1 MPDYEIPPWLR
12 PTPSVPLGAMGGG
25 FPAAISGNPVPGA
38 PPPAGP
44 PTVPQAGEVQP
55 GTESSR
61 DHAERATAED
71 GFERDIT
78 PQYNGPPR
86 IGPTVMPGYEDFSG
100 LGGPEGHDIYNEAL
114 IAAPQRYGEAA
125 ANEADIVADRGSQLK
140 EHYTGQQNRQS
151 QELAAMHTRRLE
163 NQANIDARQAKLDEA
178 TSRYSADLADRGKFW
193 HNPGNVFAAFAAS
206 LMPLGSSKDPEIGLK
221 LINQAINQ
229 DFRKRQE
236 LADMDLGALRSNL
249 SGYRQIAGDREL
261 GDLKAMEESTRV
273 ASMEL
278 GRISAQFQGP
288 LAKAQAAKVQAG
300 LDQQTALLRMKI
312 YEASV
317 AHKPRLENPAIAKE
331 YRAMGAAMP
340 GVGPTPY
347 KGSWKPGE
355 VSPQGSGTAP
365 AGQSAPTG
373 QGPQSQQAPSGNL
386 NDTLRAATGG
396 QPTSVDKH
404 TKQLYE
410 ERAPGTEQLVTMY
423 RNQIAKDAM
432 IEATGNTGLPPTKA
446 EFDKAVLKIQQKD
459 REDTD
464 KVSGKALE
472 HVGSMK
478 SWGKFGADLKL
489 AEQGVAEMNAANG
502 SNITMDQFL
511 GDMRTGTGS
520 YAAGIQNLRLKYGS
534 KDTPAAKQAME
545 QLEASERLHHML
557 AEKTLDYY
565 HSKLGGTMSEH
576 EISLAKGV
584 IAPNSSWA
592 QIRDFGDQGSRQ
604 AGVMY
609 NGILS
614 SAGSR
619 VATRLRIRHGTGSP
633 KIDSPGARKSGK

>member
-1 MPDYEIPPWLR
+1 
-12 PTPSVPLGAMGGG
+12 
-25 FPAAISGNPVPGA
+25 
-38 PPPAGP
+38 
-44 PTVPQAGEVQP
+44 
-55 GTESSR
+55 
-61 DHAERATAED
+61 
-71 GFERDIT
+71 
-78 PQYNGPPR
+78 
-86 IGPTVMPGYEDFSG
+86 
-100 LGGPEGHDIYNEAL
+100 
-114 IAAPQRYGEAA
+114 
-125 ANEADIVADRGSQLK
+125 
-140 EHYTGQQNRQS
+140 
-151 QELAAMHTRRLE
+151 
-163 NQANIDARQAKLDEA
+163 
-178 TSRYSADLADRGKFW
+178 
-193 HNPGNVFAAFAAS
+193 
-206 LMPLGSSKDPEIGLK
+206 
-221 LINQAINQ
+221 
-229 DFRKRQE
+229 
-236 LADMDLGALRSNL
+236 MDLGALRSNL

-331 YRAMGAAMP
+331 YRAMSAAMPP

-347 KGSWKPGE
+347 KGSWKPGD
-355 VSPQGSGTAP
+355 VAP
-365 AGQSAPTG
+365 AGQ
-373 QGPQSQQAPSGNL
+373 GPQAQPQAQQAPAGNL

-432 IEATGNTGLPPTKA
+432 IEATGNTGMPPTKS

-472 HVGSMK
+472 SVGSMK
-478 SWGKFGADLKL
+478 SWGKFVADLKL

-502 SNITMDQFL
+502 TNITMDQFL

-520 YAAGIQNLRLKYGS
+520 YASGIQNLRLKYGS
-534 KDTPAAKQAME
+534 RDTPAAKQAME

-584 IAPNSSWA
+584 IEPNSSWA
-592 QIRDFGDQGSRQ
+592 QIRDFGDQGARQ